1 MAITRE
7 QFAELAVAMVSA
19 VCGKPELNGEKT
31 FTDCSNP
38 DVLLAA
44 ELGIVSGVGEG
55 KFAPKSTTNREQ
67 IATMVNNAIN
77 YINEQK
83 DIDLTPAASDISK
96 FADKDKVSGW
106 AKESVGTLAA
116 NGIMSGT
123 SATTLSPKDS
133 CTVEQSI
140 MLLYRVYEAAK

>member
-1 MAITRE
+1 M
-7 QFAELAVAMVSA
+7 Q
-19 VCGKPELNGEKT
+19 
-31 FTDCSNP
+31 
-38 DVLLAA
+38 
-44 ELGIVSGVGEG
+44 
-55 KFAPKSTTNREQ
+55 ST
-67 IATMVNNAIN
+67 
-77 YINEQK
+77 
-83 DIDLTPAASDISK
+83 DLTPAASDISK
-96 FADKDKVSGW
+96 FTDKDKVSGW